1 MNVRSMPWMIFAALL
16 VFGIFA
22 CFWGRSALR
31 FIEAGYLL
39 ADIAN
44 IESARVAK
52 DSRTEVERRQL
63 FYRWEGRARHADL
76 YRPPGTAQAGV
87 VLLPGVAE
95 LGGDDP
101 RLVGFARALARAG
114 FAVLVPELAG
124 LRQLRVSSSD
134 VQEVTDAFAWLVRRQ
149 ELAPAGR
156 AGLAA
161 FSYAAGPALLAAMD
175 NAISD
180 QVGFVFAVGGYY
192 DLRRVLTFFTTGYY
206 VQNGRQKY
214 LSPDDYGKWAFV
226 AGNLHHVRDDKDR
239 RLLEAL
245 TRRLW
250 RDPGAVTDDL
260 VTDLGREGQSLWAF
274 VTNRDPQLA
283 PALLAALPVAIR
295 QEISLLNLAEH
306 DLSRL
311 RAPLI
316 LVHGYEDPMIP
327 FTESITL
334 AKAVSDR
341 QTRLY
346 LVHGLVHV
354 DVSPALP
361 DRWRLWRAMY
371 DLLAARDGVLG
382 F

>member
-1 MNVRSMPWMIFAALL
+1 MKLSTGWWIMILTFLAVGLCLL
-16 VFGIFA
+16 V
-22 CFWGRSALR
+22 WGRSVLR
-31 FIEAGYLL
+31 FMEAGFLL
-39 ADIAN
+39 ADIVSGDSHSPGKDVRSR
-44 IESARVAK
+44 IEKRPVAY
-52 DSRTEVERRQL
+52 Q
-63 FYRWEGRARHADL
+63 WEGRARRADL
-76 YRPPGTAQAGV
+76 YRPAGKV
-87 VLLPGVAE
+87 RAGLVLLPGVAE

-101 RLVGFARALARAG
+101 RLVLFAGALARAG

-134 VQEVTDAFAWLVRRQ
+134 VQEVTDAFAWLVSQQ
-149 ELAPAGR
+149 EFAPAGR

-175 NAISD
+175 NAIRD
-180 QVGFVFAVGGYY
+180 QVGFVFAVGGYH

-206 VQNGRQKY
+206 VQNGRQQY

-260 VTDLGREGQSLWAF
+260 VMDLGREGQSLWAF

-283 PALLAALPVAIR
+283 PALLAALPAAIR
-295 QEISLLNLAEH
+295 QEISSLNLAEH

-327 FTESITL
+327 FTESISL

-341 QTRLY
+341 QARLY